1 MKKQRSL
8 GFALGSGGSRGV
20 AHIGFLKATEENG
33 IVPDYIAGCSM
44 GSVVGAGYAL
54 GLTPEKMFEA
64 VGSLKPFDLLSVS
77 GEKGGLFS
85 SKKMRQTLE
94 KYLGDKDFSDLKIP
108 FSCVA
113 VDLCSQELVT
123 FSQGSVL
130 DAVVASSSIP
140 ALFKPLRIGKRKLVD
155 GGVLERIP
163 ARLVKDM
170 GAETVVAVDV
180 LGQRPCGKDGIST
193 LGAVLEIVD
202 LMDNFRTKK
211 RREENDGIIDIW
223 IEPDLGDMNPYTFK
237 RMAFAYERGYFT
249 GVEYAPQIKKLRKG

>member
-1 MKKQRSL
+1 MPEKSL

-33 IVPDYIAGCSM
+33 IFPDYIAGCSM

-64 VGSLKPFDLLSVS
+64 VESLKPFDLLSVS
-77 GEKGGLFS
+77 RARGGLFS
-85 SKKMRQTLE
+85 SEKMRKTLE
-94 KYLGDKDFSDLKIP
+94 KYLGDKDFSQLKIP

-113 VDLCSQELVT
+113 VELKTQEVFT
-123 FSQGSVL
+123 FSSGSVL
-130 DAVVASSSIP
+130 DAVVASSTIP
-140 ALFKPLRIGKRKLVD
+140 AIFKPLIIGDKKFVD

-170 GAETVVAVDV
+170 GAQKVVAVDV
-180 LGQRPCGKDGIST
+180 LGQRPCGKEGIST
-193 LGAVLEIVD
+193 LGALMETID

-211 RREENDGIIDIW
+211 RREENEGIIDLW
-223 IEPDLGDMNPYTFK
+223 IEPNLGDMNPYTFK
-237 RMAFAYERGYFT
+237 KMAFAFERGYFT
-249 GVEYAPQIKKLRKG
+249 GVEYAPKIKKLQKR

>member
-1 MKKQRSL
+1 MPKKSL

-64 VGSLKPFDLLSVS
+64 VDSLRPFDLLSVNRQR
-77 GEKGGLFS
+77 GGVFS
-85 SKKMRQTLE
+85 SEKMRKTLE
-94 KYLGDKDFSDLKIP
+94 KYLGDKDFSQLKIP

-113 VDLCSQELVT
+113 VDLKVQEVVT
-123 FSQGSVL
+123 FSSGSIL
-130 DAVVASSSIP
+130 DAIVASSTIP
-140 ALFKPLRIGKRKLVD
+140 AIFKPFIIGDKKFVD

-170 GAETVVAVDV
+170 GAEQVVAVDV
-180 LGQRPCGKDGIST
+180 LGQRPCGKEGIST
-193 LGAVLEIVD
+193 LGALMEIID
-202 LMDNFRTKK
+202 LMDNFRTRK
-211 RREENDGIIDIW
+211 RREENEGIIDLW

-237 RMAFAYERGYFT
+237 KMAFAYEKGYFT
-249 GVEYAPQIKKLRKG
+249 GVEYVPKIKKLQKR

>member
-1 MKKQRSL
+1 MSKKSL

-33 IVPDYIAGCSM
+33 IYPDYMTGCSM

-54 GLTPEKMFEA
+54 GLTPEKMFDA
-64 VGSLKPFDLLSVS
+64 VQGLKPLDLLSVS
-77 GEKGGLFS
+77 KEKGGLFS
-85 SKKMRQTLE
+85 SDKMRKTLE
-94 KYLGDKDFSDLKIP
+94 KYLGDKDFSQMKIP

-113 VDLCSQELVT
+113 VDLKTQELVT
-123 FSQGSVL
+123 FSSGSVL

-140 ALFKPLRIGKRKLVD
+140 AIFKPLVLGEKRLVD

-170 GAETVVAVDV
+170 GADKVVAVDV
-180 LGQRPCGKDGIST
+180 LGQRPCGKDGLST
-193 LGAVLEIVD
+193 LGALMEIID

-211 RREENDGIIDIW
+211 RREENEQIIDLW
-223 IEPDLGDMNPYTFK
+223 IEPNLEDMNPYTFK
-237 RMAFAYERGYFT
+237 KMAYAFERGYFT
-249 GVEYAPQIKKLRKG
+249 GVEFAPRIKKLQKR